1 MERTTVPFRV
11 GTSDMTTQTS
21 TRGVVR
27 IEGGQLVIEFRETT
41 TDMMSLK
48 TLDGPVREVRIPLQ
62 DVESVE
68 IGRRWLWGGTLCIR
82 VRKLGPVAGAPGV
95 TGNELRLRIRRR
107 DHDRSR
113 AVRRDLAHAGRR
125 GHPPARGKRGRKL
138 SGSEAAVRH

>member
-1 MERTTVPFRV
+1 
-11 GTSDMTTQTS
+11 MTTQTS

-107 DHDRSR
+107 DHDRARELCVVTSLML
-113 AVRRDLAHAGRR
+113 AGEDIRRLEGN
-125 GHPPARGKRGRKL
+125 GGE
-138 SGSEAAVRH
+138 S